1 MKERRYKMFCMNNK
15 EYILDEE
22 DMQKLNNNTEK
33 MLVKLKQVI
42 VHPSSIIAIEP
53 FYVDYIQ
60 KAIIDE
66 LHNTGVSIG
75 NPQPPKP
82 IPDLF
87 SESPKQL
94 T

>member
-1 MKERRYKMFCMNNK
+1 MNKERRYKMFCMNNK
-15 EYILDEE
+15 EYILDED

-42 VHPSSIIAIEP
+42 VHPASIIAIEP

-60 KAIIDE
+60 QVIE
-66 LHNTGVSIG
+66 SGTGRAFGESR
-75 NPQPPKP
+75 PPKP
-82 IPDLF
+82 VPDLF
-87 SESPKQL
+87 SDQMKQL

>member
-22 DMQKLNNNTEK
+22 DMQKLNQNTEK

-53 FYVDYIQ
+53 VYVDYVAQ
-60 KAIIDE
+60 
-66 LHNTGVSIG
+66 VSIRDG
-75 NPQPPKP
+75 AVRETEPRPPKP
-82 IPDLF
+82 IDDLF
-87 SESPKQL
+87 STQNLL

>member
-15 EYILDEE
+15 EYILDED

-60 KAIIDE
+60 KAVP
-66 LHNTGVSIG
+66 NVAGTGMAFTESE
-75 NPQPPKP
+75 PPKP
-82 IPDLF
+82 IADLF
-87 SESPKQL
+87 SESLKQL